1 MKQKVG
7 CVMGMGVEVNLLDGE
22 ANISQRK
29 KNEVTYLGGVL
40 EYMMWAAPVARMYEL
55 QVPWV

>member
-7 CVMGMGVEVNLLDGE
+7 CVMGMGIEVNLLDGE

-29 KNEVTYLGGVL
+29 KNEVMHLGGVL
-40 EYMMWAAPVARMYEL
+40 EYMMWAAPVVRMYEF